1 MGCQDTLPWV
11 GYIYV
16 YSVYVY
22 IKKSITSWSGVCL
35 KMVWYLLHSL
45 GCMSLDRSNVY
56 Q

>member
-1 MGCQDTLPWV
+1 MPRYSTLGWV
-11 GYIYV
+11 YLCF
-16 YSVYVY
+16 SVYVY